1 MQRGNCQ
8 CLGSVAATGILFLAV
23 DGVLG
28 PATEAAIANYQ
39 RDYALPVTGAI
50 DPALQALNS
59 RWLWYIATSRVLQPI
74 GEHLTKP

>member
-1 MQRGNCQ
+1 
-8 CLGSVAATGILFLAV
+8 
-23 DGVLG
+23 LG

-39 RDYALPVTGAI
+39 RDYAVPITEAI

-59 RWLWYIATSRVLQPI
+59 RWLWYVATSRVLQPI